1 MDFSGFSGL
10 HQDGYVMLSRL
21 AAASRTGLLAAKL
34 EFASQPFDDE
44 HECIDTEL
52 SES

>member
-10 HQDGYVMLSRL
+10 HQVGYVMLSRL
-21 AAASRTGLLAAKL
+21 AAVSRTGLLAAKQ
-34 EFASQPFDDE
+34 EFALKPFDDE
-44 HECIDTEL
+44 HECIETEL